1 MIGAL
6 VQDVRYALRVLA
18 KNPGFAAVAVLTLAL
33 GIGANT
39 AIFSILNS
47 VVLRPLPFREPSRLV
62 MVWEKIHWGNYHQ
75 DRDTPAP
82 ANFADWRGQNRVLDG
97 MAAMADTSFD
107 LTGAGEPERLEG
119 VRVTAS
125 LFPLLGAEPALGRV
139 FAADEDRPGAPC
151 AAILSHA
158 LWQRRFGSDPGIV
171 GRTERLNG
179 ESCTVVGIMP
189 RGFVFPSAEAQLW
202 TPLALSAKQ
211 WNGRGS
217 HYLQV
222 VARLKPGVSVAQAQ
236 SDMDGIAARLQQQF
250 PQTNSG
256 VGVNV
261 VSLHEQMVGNV
272 RPALLVLFGA
282 VSAVLLIAC
291 ANIANLLLA
300 RISGRCREIAL
311 RAALGASRR
320 RILLQLLIESEVVA
334 LAGGAAGVLLA
345 YFGVGAFRA
354 LSPESFSRLAEIEL
368 DFSTLVFALVVTLF
382 TGFVSGLAPGLH
394 FSRANLQDALKE
406 GGRGMVGGLRNRL
419 RGALVVAEVALSMV
433 LLVSATLLLRG
444 FLALNSVPPGFS
456 AERVLTMR
464 VTIPRWKYTKLPE
477 RIIFYQQLLERVSS
491 LGGVQAAAGI
501 NWLPLT
507 SQGDQTT
514 FTPEARTPVL
524 AGQEPVAVHRI
535 VSPGYFR
542 AMGIPLLRGRGFERA
557 DATQSLP
564 VAVINEALAR
574 FAWPGEDP
582 VGKRLKLGFTNEDA
596 PWLTVAGVVGDVRDF
611 ELQTAAKP
619 EIYIPFTQTDAVYF
633 FPQDLVVRA
642 NGNPASLVSSLRQ
655 EIWAMDRDLP
665 ISNVRTLEQVRSRS
679 IAPQRFQAALL
690 GAFAGLALALALIGI
705 YGVLS
710 YSVAQRTR
718 EIGIRV
724 ALGARPRQV
733 LGLVLG
739 DGLRLT
745 ALGAALGLGGSLL
758 VTRFLESLLFG
769 VKALDP
775 FTFVAVPI
783 LFAVVALAACCVPA
797 SRAARV
803 DPMTALRFE

>member
-1 MIGAL
+1 MQTL
-6 VQDVRYALRVLA
+6 WQDLRYAFRMLA
-18 KNPGFAAVAVLTLAL
+18 KNPGFTAVAVLTLAL

-82 ANFADWRGQNRVLDG
+82 ANFADWRVQSRVFDG
-97 MAAMADTSFD
+97 MAAMAETSFD

-119 VRVTAS
+119 ARVSAS
-125 LFPLLGAEPALGRV
+125 LFNLLGAEPALGRV
-139 FAADEDRPGAPC
+139 FAPDEDRPGAPC
-151 AAILSHA
+151 AVILSHA
-158 LWQRRFGSDPGIV
+158 LWQRRFGSDPSMV

-179 ESCTVVGIMP
+179 ENCAVIGVMP
-189 RGFVFPSAEAQLW
+189 RGFAFPSAEPQLW
-202 TPLALSAKQ
+202 TPLALSAEQ
-211 WNGRGS
+211 WSGRGS

-222 VARLKPGVSVAQAQ
+222 VARLKSGVSVAQAQ
-236 SDMDGIAARLQQQF
+236 SDLDGIAARLQQQF
-250 PQTNSG
+250 PQANSG

-261 VSLHEQMVGNV
+261 VPLHEQIVGNV

-300 RISGRCREIAL
+300 RISGRRREMAL
-311 RAALGASRR
+311 RAALGASRS
-320 RILLQLLIESEVVA
+320 RILLQLLVESEVVA
-334 LAGGAAGVLLA
+334 IAGGAVGVFLA
-345 YFGVGAFRA
+345 YFGVNTFQA

-368 DFSTLVFALVVTLF
+368 DFSTLAFAFGVTLL
-382 TGFVSGLAPGLH
+382 TGFVSGLAPGLQ

-406 GGRGMVGGLRNRL
+406 GGRGTVGGLHNRL

-444 FLALNSVPPGFS
+444 FLALNSVSPGFS

-477 RIIFYQQLLERVSS
+477 RIVFYQQLLERVSS
-491 LGGVQAAAGI
+491 LDGVRGAAGI
-501 NWLPLT
+501 SWLPLT
-507 SQGDQTT
+507 FQGDQTT
-514 FTPEARTPVL
+514 FTPETKTPVFS
-524 AGQEPVAVHRI
+524 GQEPVAVHRI
-535 VSPGYFR
+535 ISPDYFR
-542 AMGIPLLRGRGFERA
+542 AMGIPLLRGRDFERR
-557 DATQSLP
+557 DATGGLP
-564 VAVINEALAR
+564 VVVINEALAR
-574 FAWPGEDP
+574 FAWPGEDA
-582 VGKRLKLGFTNEDA
+582 VGKHLKLGFANEEA
-596 PWLTVAGVVGDVRDF
+596 PRLTVVGVVGDVRDF
-611 ELQTAAKP
+611 ELQSVAKP
-619 EIYIPFTQTDAVYF
+619 EIYLPFMQTDAAFF

-642 NGNPASLVSSLRQ
+642 TGNPASLASSLRQ
-655 EIWAMDRDLP
+655 EIWAIDRDLP
-665 ISNVRTLEQVRSRS
+665 ISNVRTLEQVRARS
-679 IAPQRFQAALL
+679 IAPQRFQASLL
-690 GAFAGLALALALIGI
+690 GGFAGLALALALIGI

-710 YSVAQRTR
+710 YSVAQRTQ
-718 EIGIRV
+718 EIGIRM
-724 ALGARPRQV
+724 ALGAKPRQV

-745 ALGAALGLGGSLL
+745 ALGAGLGLAGSFV

-769 VKALDP
+769 VKTLDP

-783 LFAVVALAACCVPA
+783 LFGVVALAACYVPA
-797 SRAARV
+797 RRATRI
-803 DPMTALRFE
+803 DPMVALRYE